1 MAERWDVLVIG
12 GGHAGCEAALAAAR
26 MGRRTLLLTGDL
38 DAIARLS
45 CNPSMGG
52 PAKGHLVRE
61 IAALGGA
68 MAHVTDRTAIQVR
81 LLNSGK
87 GPAVQALRA
96 QLDKDLY
103 PATMRDVL
111 SAQAGLELR
120 AAMVTGLLLDA
131 DPGGSG
137 RCSRVAGVVTANG
150 ERVVAQSVVVTTGT
164 FLNGRMIAGE
174 RITPGGRVGEAP
186 AEGLS
191 AQFAAAGLRLGR
203 LKTGTPPRIE
213 ARSIDFGRTQVQPG
227 SRGAAL
233 VFLRAAGSP
242 DVAGADTG
250 TVVSGGRN
258 GRLAGPDAL
267 LSGPH
272 QRRDARGHSS
282 QSAPGADVQ
291 RAN

>member
-1 MAERWDVLVIG
+1 MAERWDVVVVG

-38 DAIARLS
+38 NSIARLS

-120 AAMVTGLLLDA
+120 SAMVTGLLLDA
-131 DPGGSG
+131 DLEAPAGG
-137 RCSRVAGVVTANG
+137 RVAGVVTANG
-150 ERVVAQSVVVTTGT
+150 ERVKARSVVVTTGT

-174 RITPGGRVGEAP
+174 RITP
-186 AEGLS
+186 
-191 AQFAAAGLRLGR
+191 
-203 LKTGTPPRIE
+203 
-213 ARSIDFGRTQVQPG
+213 
-227 SRGAAL
+227 
-233 VFLRAAGSP
+233 AAGSVKP
-242 DVAGADTG
+242 RPRGFPRNSRRPACGWAGSRPARRRASRRAALTLAARRSSPAAG
-250 TVVSGGRN
+250 CRSGFPSSRRQPRRGGCSRRRR
-258 GRLAGPDAL
+258 GF
-267 LSGPH
+267 
-272 QRRDARGHSS
+272 QRS
-282 QSAPGADVQ
+282 
-291 RAN
+291 

>member
-1 MAERWDVLVIG
+1 MSERWDVVVVG

-38 DAIARLS
+38 NSIARLS

-68 MAHVTDRTAIQVR
+68 MGHITDRTAIQVR

-111 SAQAGLELR
+111 AAQEGLELR

-131 DPGGSG
+131 ESEGAGPCARG
-137 RCSRVAGVVTANG
+137 RSRHCQ
-150 ERVVAQSVVVTTGT
+150 R
-164 FLNGRMIAGE
+164 R
-174 RITPGGRVGEAP
+174 
-186 AEGLS
+186 
-191 AQFAAAGLRLGR
+191 
-203 LKTGTPPRIE
+203 
-213 ARSIDFGRTQVQPG
+213 AR
-227 SRGAAL
+227 
-233 VFLRAAGSP
+233 GSP
-242 DVAGADTG
+242 ERCRHDGY
-250 TVVSGGRN
+250 VS
-258 GRLAGPDAL
+258 
-267 LSGPH
+267 
-272 QRRDARGHSS
+272 
-282 QSAPGADVQ
+282 Q
-291 RAN
+291 RAHDRRRAHHTRRPSR